1 MGLPKGEPPVPVIHA
16 VQFYAEYLRDGRIKI
31 DPAKKITEPVTYQD
45 PCNLSRNGDL
55 AEHGREA
62 VSYFA
67 ANFVEMQ
74 PNREHN
80 HCCGG
85 GGGFVPMGPPFKR
98 RRMESGK
105 VKAEQI
111 KATGAKMVIVPCH
124 NCYDQIKD
132 LNKEY
137 NLGIEVKSLKEVIT
151 ETMIIP
157 DELKAKETETV

>member
-1 MGLPKGEPPVPVIHA
+1 MFAK
-16 VQFYAEYLRDGRIKI
+16 YLQEGRIKI
-31 DPAKKITEPVTYQD
+31 DPEKRIKVPVTYQD

-55 AEHGREA
+55 AAYGRYI
-62 VSYFA
+62 VSQLADDFR
-67 ANFVEMQ
+67 EME

-85 GGGFVPMGPPFKR
+85 GGGFIPMGPPFKR

-111 KATGAKMVIVPCH
+111 RATGAKIAIVPCH
-124 NCYDQIKD
+124 NCFDQIRD

-137 NLGIEVKSLKEVIT
+137 DLGIEVKSFKELIT
-151 ETMIIP
+151 ESMIIP
-157 DELKAKETETV
+157 EEFQPKDDDDEGAEE